1 MVWFATSRMG
11 RRIGAVLCL
20 CAAIPVLAF
29 AIAAARQSASATR
42 LSITARLHSVSNIY
56 AMELMSRL
64 GAAETIVQAMTAHDV
79 GDGVTLKQQVINSRA
94 FKSVVIVDR
103 EGPSANGRAALRP
116 SPAQM
121 VALEAGQ
128 TVLTPVALQGQ
139 LPATF
144 LARAVSASGRHR
156 IAYFELA
163 PDWLWKD
170 LHSHRSD
177 VHVAIVDAEARMLQ
191 SATLV

>member
-1 MVWFATSRMG
+1 MGWAATSRMG

-20 CAAIPVLAF
+20 CAVIPVLVFAF
-29 AIAAARQSASATR
+29 TAAWQSVTSTRQNTALR
-42 LSITARLHSVSNIY
+42 LQSVSNIY

-79 GDGVTLKQQVINSRA
+79 GEGVGLKQQVINSRA
-94 FKSVVIVDR
+94 FKSVVIVGRDGR
-103 EGPSANGRAALRP
+103 GPNGRAALRP
-116 SPAQM
+116 SPAQL

-144 LARAVSASGRHR
+144 LARAVSSSGHERL
-156 IAYFELA
+156 AYFELA

-170 LHSHRSD
+170 LHSRRSD
-177 VHVAIVDAEARMLQ
+177 
-191 SATLV
+191 